1 MNKLDLLVFAAHP
14 DDAELAC
21 SGLIAK
27 SVREGKRVGIVD
39 LTLGEMGTRGSV
51 EIRKS
56 EVAKSSKVLGLSTRE
71 NLGLR
76 DGFIDSSEENKLK
89 VIQAIRKYQPEIVI
103 ANNFSDR
110 HPDHGAAYSL
120 LRDSCFLSGLVKI
133 STKDESNDSQ
143 EAWRPKNLYQYIQ
156 DRWHKPDFVVD
167 ISDFWELKLAA
178 IQSFSSQFYDKNSR
192 EEQTYISTP
201 LFMEYLESRAKEM
214 GHLIGVKYGEG
225 FLCERTLGVQNI
237 FSLI

>member
-27 SVREGKRVGIVD
+27 LVSEGKKVGIVD
-39 LTLGEMGTRGSV
+39 LTQGEMGTRGSV

-56 EVAKSSKVLGLSTRE
+56 EVEKSSAILGLSARI
-71 NLGLR
+71 NLGLK
-76 DGFIDSSEENKLK
+76 DGFIDSSEANKLK
-89 VIQAIRKYQPEIVI
+89 VIKAIRQFRPEIMLI
-103 ANNFSDR
+103 NNFSDR
-110 HPDHGAAYSL
+110 HPDHGAAYQL
-120 LRDSCFLSGLVKI
+120 LRDSSFLSGLAKI
-133 STKDESNDSQ
+133 ITYGDENTIQ
-143 EAWRPKNLYQYIQ
+143 TAWRPKNIYQYIQ

-167 ISDFWELKLAA
+167 ISEFWPKKLAA
-178 IQSFSSQFYDKNSR
+178 IQSFSSQFYDINSK

-214 GHLIGVKYGEG
+214 GHLIGVQYGEG
-225 FLCERTLGVQNI
+225 FLSERTLGVQNL
-237 FSLI
+237 FNLV